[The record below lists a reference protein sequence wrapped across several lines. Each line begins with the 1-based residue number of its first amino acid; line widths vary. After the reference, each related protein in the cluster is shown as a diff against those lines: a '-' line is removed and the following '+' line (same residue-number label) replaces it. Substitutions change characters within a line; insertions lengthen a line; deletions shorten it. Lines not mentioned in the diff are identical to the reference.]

1 MIRVLLVNE
10 AGLVCDVLARILNDE
25 VDLQTMGPVTSADDA
40 LALAPKADV
49 VLVGTQLPEEGALE
63 LTRRLSDAAPAA
75 KVLVMG
81 LEETEEEILAFV
93 EAGADGYVLRDDSVD
108 DLLTR
113 VRAAHGG
120 EALVSPGI
128 AAAIMSR
135 VSELASLFPRVNR
148 VAGKQGD
155 LTRREREVL
164 DLVAKGLTN
173 QEIADRL
180 SITEGTVKNHV
191 HNILGK
197 LDVRSRHDAAA
208 RVAVVR

>member
-164 DLVAKGLTN
+164 NLVAKGL
-173 QEIADRL
+173 R
-180 SITEGTVKNHV
+180 G
-191 HNILGK
+191 
-197 LDVRSRHDAAA
+197 R
-208 RVAVVR
+208 

>member
-10 AGLVCDVLARILNDE
+10 AGLVCDVLASILNDE

>member
-10 AGLVCDVLARILNDE
+10 AGLVCDVLASILNDE
-25 VDLQTMGPVTSADDA
+25 VDLQTMGPVTSADNA

-128 AAAIMSR
+128 AAAIISR

-164 DLVAKGLTN
+164 NLVAKGLTN